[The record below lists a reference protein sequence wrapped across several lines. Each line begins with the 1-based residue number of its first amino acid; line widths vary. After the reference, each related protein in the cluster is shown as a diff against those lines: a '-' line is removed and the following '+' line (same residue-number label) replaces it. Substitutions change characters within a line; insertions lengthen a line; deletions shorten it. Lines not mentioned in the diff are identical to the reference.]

1 MQQRGNPLG
10 RTSVK
15 WGVRIALAAV
25 MAGLGY
31 GAVTHAYAYQIRGS
45 APELAYAL
53 APWDGRIGA
62 LLSEKLSGAEASM
75 VDRAEADLLAQ
86 AALRL
91 DPTAV
96 AAAATLGI
104 NADIRGDRAVALRS
118 FAYSEKLSRRELRT
132 QLWAIEDA
140 VKRSNITI
148 ALHHYD
154 VALRTSRVAPD
165 LLFPVL
171 STAIADA
178 PIRTALANRMAT
190 RPAWNDLFVAY
201 VAGNGPDAPATAAFF
216 AALNRHRV
224 PISDIATAALITR
237 LLSENHLDAAWD
249 YYAALTPGT
258 SRRMSNDPKFAANRT
273 ISSPFD
279 WTPVTDSGIS
289 AEIQRNGKNGV
300 FNFLVPV
307 NLGGTVLRQI
317 QLLPPGTYALTGRS
331 ANIERS
337 GRTLLYW
344 MLSCA
349 DGRELGRVNVPPSA
363 QNDGNFSGNFIV
375 PAGCPSQQ
383 LTFAVRPSEE
393 PSGVSGQITSVRLRP
408 AG

>member
-1 MQQRGNPLG
+1 VQQRGNPLG

>member
-1 MQQRGNPLG
+1 MRQRGNLSR
-10 RTSVK
+10 RTSAE
-15 WGVRIALAAV
+15 WGGRIALAAG

-31 GAVTHAYAYQIRGS
+31 GAVTHAFAYQIRGN

-53 APWDGRIGA
+53 APWDGRMAA

-75 VDRAEADLLAQ
+75 VDRTEADRFAR

-104 NADIRGDRAVALRS
+104 NAEIRGDRAAALRS

-140 VKRSNITI
+140 VKRSDITA
-148 ALHHYD
+148 ALYHYD
-154 VALRTSRVAPD
+154 VALRTSRNAPD

-171 STAIADA
+171 ATAIADA
-178 PIRTALANRMAT
+178 PIRTVLANRMAT
-190 RPAWNDLFVAY
+190 RPAWNDLFIAY
-201 VAGNGPDAPATAAFF
+201 VAGNGPDAQATAAFF

-224 PISDIATAALITR
+224 PISEIATAALITR
-237 LLSENHLDAAWD
+237 LLSENHLDAAWA
-249 YYAALTPGT
+249 YYAAITPGAD
-258 SRRMSNDPKFAANRT
+258 RRMSHDPKFAANRT

-289 AEIQRNGKNGV
+289 ADIQRDGKDGV
-300 FNFLVPV
+300 FNFLVPAD
-307 NLGGTVLRQI
+307 LGGPVLRQT
-317 QLLPPGTYALTGRS
+317 QFLPPGAYALTGRS

-349 DGRELGRVNVPPSA
+349 DGRELGRVNVPSSA
-363 QNDGNFSGNFIV
+363 QNDGNFAGRFVV
-375 PAGCPSQQ
+375 PADCPYQQ
-383 LTFAVRPSEE
+383 LTFVVRPSDE

>member
-1 MQQRGNPLG
+1 VQQRGNPRG
-10 RTSVK
+10 RTYVE
-15 WGVRIALAAV
+15 WAVRIALAAGI
-25 MAGLGY
+25 AGLGF
-31 GAVTHAYAYQIRGS
+31 GAVTHAFAYRIRGS

-53 APWDGRIGA
+53 APWDGRIAA
-62 LLSEKLSGAEASM
+62 LFSEKLSGAEASIM
-75 VDRAEADLLAQ
+75 DRTEADRLAQ

-104 NADIRGDRAVALRS
+104 NADIRGDRTAALRS

-140 VKRSNITI
+140 VKRSDI
-148 ALHHYD
+148 ATALYHYD
-154 VALRTSRVAPD
+154 VALRTSRAAPD

-201 VAGNGPDAPATAAFF
+201 IAGNGPDARATAALF

-224 PISDIATAALITR
+224 PISEIATAALITR
-237 LLSENHLDAAWD
+237 LLSENYLDAAWA
-249 YYAALTPGT
+249 YYAALTPGAD
-258 SRRMSNDPKFAANRT
+258 RRMSNDPKFTANRT
-273 ISSPFD
+273 ISAPFD

-289 AEIQRNGKNGV
+289 AEIQRDGKDGV
-300 FNFLVPV
+300 FSFLVPV
-307 NLGGTVLRQI
+307 NLGGAVLRQT
-317 QLLPPGTYALTGRS
+317 QLLPPGAYVLTGRS

-344 MLSCA
+344 MLSCS

-363 QNDGNFSGNFIV
+363 QNDGNFAGNFIV
-375 PAGCPSQQ
+375 PAGCPYQQ
-383 LTFAVRPSEE
+383 LTFAVRPSDE
-393 PSGVSGQITSVRLRP
+393 PSGVSGQIINVSLRP